1 MALISKVVEK
11 VRSIRIKDGVNLH
24 CIDDK
29 KFKTTTIGVYIHT
42 PLCAENASKNAL
54 LPMVLKRGCKKYPTF
69 DEIEKKLGDLCGA
82 ILNCS
87 VVKRGEDHI
96 LCFDISTISN
106 RYYVGEE
113 NIMLLCGELLFD
125 IILKPMIKDG
135 AFLSEYVESE
145 KKNLC
150 DNIDALV
157 NDKQSYA
164 LWRLYE
170 IMCKDEAYG
179 TNDLGTKEGA
189 EAIGPC
195 ELYEHYKKLL
205 SESKIDIFVC
215 GNADQ
220 TDIDEFSK
228 FIKDAFENVKTTDA
242 PYPSTQI
249 VSTVGEVNNV
259 NEQFD
264 TNQAK
269 LSLGFRVVENVD
281 YPAML
286 VTNSV
291 WGGGPHSKLFNNVR
305 EKLSLAYYAFSRYE
319 KFKNTVL
326 VGMGIETQNYQKAFD
341 ETLLQLKNVCDG
353 DFSENELASA
363 KAYIVNMLRSQRDSQ
378 YAMLDFHM
386 SSMIRGAAD
395 DIESLCEKVEAVSK
409 DEVIKAANAIKL
421 DTVYF
426 LCGKQ

>member
-1 MALISKVVEK
+1 M
-11 VRSIRIKDGVNLH
+11 
-24 CIDDK
+24 
-29 KFKTTTIGVYIHT
+29 
-42 PLCAENASKNAL
+42 
-54 LPMVLKRGCKKYPTF
+54 
-69 DEIEKKLGDLCGA
+69 
-82 ILNCS
+82 LNCS
-87 VVKRGEDHI
+87 VVKRGEDQI

-106 RYYVGEE
+106 KYYVGEE

-125 IILKPMIKDG
+125 IILKPIVKDN

-150 DNIDALV
+150 DNIDALI

-170 IMCKDEAYG
+170 IMCKEEAYG
-179 TNDLGTKEGA
+179 TNVLGTKKSVEKVS
-189 EAIGPC
+189 PC
-195 ELYEHYKKLL
+195 ELYEHYKKLI

-242 PYPSTQI
+242 PYPETQV
-249 VSTVGEVNNV
+249 VSATGEVKSV

-291 WGGGPHSKLFNNVR
+291 WGSGPHSKLFNNVR

-341 ETLLQLKNVCDG
+341 ETMLQLKNVCEG
-353 DFSENELASA
+353 EFSENELASA
-363 KAYIVNMLRSQRDSQ
+363 KAYLVNMLRSQRDSQ

-386 SSMIRGAAD
+386 SSMIRGATD
-395 DIESLCEKVEAVSK
+395 DIESLCEKVEAVTA
-409 DEVIKAANAIKL
+409 DEVIKTAKAIKL